1 MHRDDALARAI
12 SNAEAAEQLLAVD
25 RALSGATPG
34 GRAREAEE
42 GPYGVF
48 EEQRSAR
55 YAGATAYAGIAQA
68 WAAIAPLLPTSGEA
82 QAGAEQARRRDGSE
96 RRSRTFVSEQD

>member
-1 MHRDDALARAI
+1 LNLEDALARAI

-34 GRAREAEE
+34 GFAKDAEE

-68 WAAIAPLLPTSGEA
+68 WAAIAPLLPTSGET
-82 QAGAEQARRRDGSE
+82 QVSAEKARRRDGSE
-96 RRSRTFVSEQD
+96 RRSQS

>member
-1 MHRDDALARAI
+1 VNRDDALDRAI
-12 SNAEAAEQLLAVD
+12 GNAEAAEQLLAVD
-25 RALSGATPG
+25 LALSGATPG
-34 GRAREAEE
+34 GYAKDAEE

-55 YAGATAYAGIAQA
+55 YAGATAYAGIAHA
-68 WAAIAPLLPTSGEA
+68 WAAIAPLLPISGET

-96 RRSRTFVSEQD
+96 RRSRS

>member
-1 MHRDDALARAI
+1 MNRDDALARAI

-34 GRAREAEE
+34 GYARDAEE
-42 GPYGVF
+42 GPYGV
-48 EEQRSAR
+48 RGAAVAR

-68 WAAIAPLLPTSGEA
+68 WAAIAPLLPTSGET

-96 RRSRTFVSEQD
+96 RRSRSWVSERD